1 MTDNPPRLIEPPP
14 PPRAFVLRA
23 VPPVL
28 NVVALIL
35 LLLGYITA
43 GEIFVGL
50 ALVTG
55 LIALFGGGSSRPSA
69 GNTQSPRTPTNA
81 R

>member
-1 MTDNPPRLIEPPP
+1 MTQTQPIVDPP
-14 PPRAFVLRA
+14 PPRAFIPPA
-23 VPPVL
+23 VPLIL
-28 NVVALIL
+28 NLVALIL

-50 ALVTG
+50 ALLAG
-55 LIALFGGGSSRPSA
+55 LIALFGGRSSTPPA
-69 GNTQSPRTPTNA
+69 GNTQSPKTPTDA